1 VRGIIAVLVAA
12 SLLGAGCSNDGA
24 AEAAPEIDDS
34 TAAQLQARAFQRAC
48 LDVICPGAPI
58 YAPDSTPDVVRQ
70 AIVNQFTD
78 EVQYLSDSELE
89 QLTNSNGRFSD
100 GATMISVESVR
111 STERD
116 DTVSVNVGIS
126 KGYRDFTGRTYLF
139 VWKDNQ
145 WADTSPDAVNVT
157 VTSSVS

>member
-1 VRGIIAVLVAA
+1 M
-12 SLLGAGCSNDGA
+12 
-24 AEAAPEIDDS
+24 
-34 TAAQLQARAFQRAC
+34 
-48 LDVICPGAPI
+48 
-58 YAPDSTPDVVRQ
+58 VRQ
-70 AIVNQFTD
+70 AIANQFTG

-89 QLTNSNGRFSD
+89 QRTDSNGRLSD

-116 DTVSVNVGIS
+116 DTVGVNVGIS

-139 VWKDNQ
+139 VWENNQ
-145 WADTSPDAVNVT
+145 WVDTSPDAVNVN

>member
-1 VRGIIAVLVAA
+1 VREIIAVLVVA
-12 SLLGAGCSNDGA
+12 SLLGVSCSQDGA
-24 AEAAPEIDDS
+24 SEAAPEIDDS

-48 LDVICPGAPI
+48 LEVICPGAPI
-58 YAPDSTPDVVRQ
+58 YAPDSMPDAVRQ

-89 QLTNSNGRFSD
+89 QRTDSDGRFSD

-111 STERD
+111 GTERD
-116 DTVSVNVGIS
+116 DTMSVNVGIS

-139 VWKDNQ
+139 VWKDSQ
-145 WADTSPDAVNVT
+145 WVDTSPDAVNVT

>member
-1 VRGIIAVLVAA
+1 MRRIMAVLAAA
-12 SLLGAGCSNDGA
+12 SLLGAGCSLDGA
-24 AEAAPEIDDS
+24 NEPAPEIDDS

-58 YAPDSTPDVVRQ
+58 YAPDTTPDTIKQ

-78 EVQYLSDSELE
+78 EVQYLSNPELE
-89 QLTNSNGRFSD
+89 QRTDSNGRFSD
-100 GATMISVESVR
+100 GAVMISVERVH

-116 DTVSVNVGIS
+116 DTVGVNVGIS
-126 KGYRDFTGRTYLF
+126 RGYRDFTGRTYLF

-145 WADTSPDAVNVT
+145 WVDTSADAVNVT

>member
-1 VRGIIAVLVAA
+1 MRTIAVLVAA
-12 SLLGAGCSNDGA
+12 SLLWVGCSRDGT
-24 AEAAPEIDDS
+24 AEAAPEIDDA

-58 YAPDSTPDVVRQ
+58 YAPDTTPDVVRQ
-70 AIVNQFTD
+70 AIINQFTD
-78 EVQYLSDSELE
+78 EVQYLSESELE
-89 QLTNSNGRFSD
+89 QLTDSNGRFHD

-116 DTVSVNVGIS
+116 DTVGVNVGIS
-126 KGYRDFTGRTYLF
+126 KGYRDYTGRTYLF
-139 VWKDNQ
+139 VWTNNK
-145 WADTSPDAVNVT
+145 WIDTSPDAVNVT